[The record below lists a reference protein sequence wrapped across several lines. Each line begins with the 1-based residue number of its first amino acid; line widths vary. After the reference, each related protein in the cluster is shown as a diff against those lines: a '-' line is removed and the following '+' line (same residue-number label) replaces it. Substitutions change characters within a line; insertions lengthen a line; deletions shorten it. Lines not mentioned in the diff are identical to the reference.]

1 MINDKML
8 SKNDV
13 CEILNI
19 SQATL
24 DRIVLDGMLPVYRV
38 RGQCRFRRCDVNEYL
53 DACREEHRPVSF
65 KLPKVYRRPIAAQE
79 KLPPVYVPGM
89 KVV

>member
-1 MINDKML
+1 MNNDKML
-8 SKNDV
+8 SKSDV

-53 DACREEHRPVSF
+53 DACREEHKPVNF
-65 KLPKVYRRPIAAQE
+65 RLPKLSRRPPTVQND
-79 KLPPVYVPGM
+79 LPPAYFPGM